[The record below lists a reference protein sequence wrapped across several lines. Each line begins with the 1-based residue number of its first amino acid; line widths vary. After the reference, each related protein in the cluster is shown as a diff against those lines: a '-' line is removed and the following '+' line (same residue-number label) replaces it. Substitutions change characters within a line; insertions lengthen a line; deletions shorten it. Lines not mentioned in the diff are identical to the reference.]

1 MNKRW
6 IAILL
11 CVVVLLPAGLMLG
24 TGRPKETAQTYDL
37 YFRVRDLRETNGGDA
52 LAAEPGSLPVDNV
65 LPVQAAAEELV
76 RQLLVGPA
84 AEELVSPFPANTSML
99 SVDVSG
105 TQARVDLTRA
115 YGSLSGVDLTL
126 ADYCIAMTLTQL
138 PEIRSVTVTVAGQ
151 ELAYRSRQNFR
162 SRDVLLSTTEDI
174 VGTVEAD
181 LYFLN
186 GQGRLRAES
195 RVLDIYEGDTR
206 AEAVVRALLAGPE
219 DKELVS
225 AIPEG
230 FDVRSVRVTENECFV
245 NLASSMLSALPADAD
260 LRLAIR
266 ALEESLLSLA
276 PVHTVQLLVDG
287 EPVDSPGGALPGWT
301 FGK

>member
-6 IAILL
+6 IAVLL
-11 CVVVLLPAGLMLG
+11 CVAVLLPAGLMLG
-24 TGRPKETAQTYDL
+24 TGRPTAAPETYDL
-37 YFRVRDLRETNGGDA
+37 YFRVRNLRETNGGDA
-52 LAAEPGSLPVDNV
+52 LAAQPGSLPVDNA
-65 LPVQAAAEELV
+65 LPVQTAAEELV
-76 RQLLVGPA
+76 RQLLAGPS
-84 AEELVSPFPANTSML
+84 AEGLESPFPANTSML
-99 SVDVSG
+99 SVEVGG
-105 TQARVDLTRA
+105 TQARVDLTRS
-115 YGSLSGVDLTL
+115 YGALSGVDLTL

-162 SRDVLLSTTEDI
+162 SRDVLLSTTEDV
-174 VGTVEAD
+174 VGTVEAE
-181 LYFLN
+181 LYFLDS
-186 GQGRLRAES
+186 QGRLTAES

-206 AEAVVRALLAGPE
+206 AQTVVRALLAGPE
-219 DKELVS
+219 GKDLVS

-230 FDVRSVRVTENECFV
+230 FDIRSVRVTENECFV
-245 NLASSMLSALPADAD
+245 NLASSMLSALPAEAD